1 MKRILA
7 ILLVLCMLPGCA
19 SQGSELDRAM
29 ALRTK
34 LLSKPV
40 SFDARITADYGDS
53 VHMFSLSCQADT
65 QGNVTFT
72 VTEPQSIR
80 DITGTV
86 SSGTGKLTFA
96 DKAIAFDLLADGQ
109 LSPLSAPWIFLKA
122 LRSGYMTSCGKEGE
136 YLRLAVDDSYAD
148 DALHLDI
155 WLGDGDVPL
164 RAEILWQGSRVLSMD
179 VGNFT
184 FV

>member
-7 ILLVLCMLPGCA
+7 ILLVLCTISGCTV
-19 SQGSELDRAM
+19 QGSELDRAM

-34 LLSKPV
+34 LLARQV
-40 SFDARITADYGDS
+40 SFAARITADYGDALHS
-53 VHMFSLSCQADT
+53 FSLTCQADA

-72 VTEPQSIR
+72 VTEPESIR
-80 DITGTV
+80 DITGTL
-86 SSGTGKLTFA
+86 SAGTGKLTFD

-109 LSPLSAPWIFLKA
+109 LSPVSAPWIFIKA
-122 LRSGYMTSCGKEGE
+122 LRSGYLTSCGKEGE
-136 YLRLAVDDSYAD
+136 HLRLAVDDSYAD

-155 WLGDGDVPL
+155 WLGSDDLPF
-164 RAEILWQGSRVLSMD
+164 RAEILWRGRRLLSMD
-179 VGNFT
+179 VTNFT